1 MSQLSSAFFHNIAV
15 KIQQHVRYIMSFHLS
30 PYQPNSVHYFRTNPS
45 PQSSLEVNSTPVFLS
60 WGEER
65 EPYESSGKTLVP
77 LQNAGSGLHLI
88 T

>member
-1 MSQLSSAFFHNIAV
+1 MLLSQLSAFSHDIAV
-15 KIQQHVRYIMSFHLS
+15 KIHVRHIMSFHLS
-30 PYQPNSVHYFRTNPS
+30 PYQPYSVPYLRTNPS

-65 EPYESSGKTLVP
+65 EPYESNGKTLVP